1 MKNSVAPLR
10 PNDLICITAPAK
22 AIDASCVHFAKSF
35 FEQQGY
41 RVRISEHCL
50 GRHDYFSGTDDERL
64 SDFQQAIDD
73 PEVKAIVCARGGYG
87 AIQILDSIRWAAQ
100 LREPKWIVGFSDIT
114 VFHQRMQ
121 CSGIPSIHGTMPLNF
136 ETNTPEALQT
146 LLAALEGKPI
156 TISAPHSSFNQPGI
170 ATGELVGG
178 NLSILYSLLGTDD
191 QVDYSGKLL
200 FIEDLCEQL
209 YHLDR
214 MLYAFQK
221 NGVFNRIS
229 GLIVGGMT
237 DLKDTDPPT
246 GFELHQLILDHL
258 RYSNIPIC
266 FNFPAGHI
274 ADNRAL
280 VLGQVYH
287 LEVNSSGTL
296 LQSMGD

>member
-1 MKNSVAPLR
+1 
-10 PNDLICITAPAK
+10 
-22 AIDASCVHFAKSF
+22 
-35 FEQQGY
+35 
-41 RVRISEHCL
+41 
-50 GRHDYFSGTDDERL
+50 
-64 SDFQQAIDD
+64 
-73 PEVKAIVCARGGYG
+73 
-87 AIQILDSIRWAAQ
+87 
-100 LREPKWIVGFSDIT
+100 
-114 VFHQRMQ
+114 
-121 CSGIPSIHGTMPLNF
+121 
-136 ETNTPEALQT
+136 
-146 LLAALEGKPI
+146 
-156 TISAPHSSFNQPGI
+156 
-170 ATGELVGG
+170 
-178 NLSILYSLLGTDD
+178 
-191 QVDYSGKLL
+191 
-200 FIEDLCEQL
+200 
-209 YHLDR
+209 